1 MHCHFLGQHHKRFV
15 AGLTV
20 AISSPGAAAARVAIL
35 DSKRRRDE
43 FSPPPGRRTVI
54 NTNNIVG
61 HRKRF
66 EDLNARN
73 PKEATNLFVGGG
85 DPIHIGY
92 REKELILRHH
102 SLKGAY
108 VVDLGC
114 GIGRLTQYVAK
125 EAVSGYL
132 GTDIVPEILA
142 RARESA
148 GGRQDFRFEIVEECK
163 IPLEDERASIVCG
176 FSLITHL
183 LDEEVFAYF
192 REARRVMKTGGTA
205 VFSFLDFVRDRAKFV
220 QFASNRGR
228 RFDVLKYFEKST
240 LTMFA
245 DENGFDVVEFIDGGA
260 DVPAREKGT
269 LLDGRPSPKSISLGQ
284 SVIFM
289 RAR

>member
-1 MHCHFLGQHHKRFV
+1 V
-15 AGLTV
+15 V
-20 AISSPGAAAARVAIL
+20 
-35 DSKRRRDE
+35 D
-43 FSPPPGRRTVI
+43 
-54 NTNNIVG
+54 TNNIAG

-66 EDLNARN
+66 EDLNARK
-73 PKEATNLFVGGG
+73 PEGEAANLFVGGG

-92 REKELILRHH
+92 REKELISRH
-102 SLKGAY
+102 SPLNGAY
-108 VVDLGC
+108 VVDIGC

-125 EAVSGYL
+125 EAVDGYL

-148 GGRQDFRFEIVEECK
+148 GGRQDFRFKIVKECK

-192 REARRVMKTGGTA
+192 REARRVMKTGGIA
-205 VFSFLDFVRDRAKFV
+205 VFSFLDFVHDRAMFV
-220 QFASNRGR
+220 QFQSNRGAR
-228 RFDVLKYFEKST
+228 PDVLKFFEKST

-245 DENGFDVVEFIDGGA
+245 DENGFDVVEFMDGGA
-260 DVPAREKGT
+260 DAPARAKGM
-269 LLDGRPSPKSISLGQ
+269 LLDGRPAPKSISIGQ

-289 RAR
+289 RSR

>member
-1 MHCHFLGQHHKRFV
+1 V
-15 AGLTV
+15 A
-20 AISSPGAAAARVAIL
+20 
-35 DSKRRRDE
+35 DS
-43 FSPPPGRRTVI
+43 
-54 NTNNIVG
+54 NNIAG

-66 EDLNARN
+66 EDLKARK
-73 PKEATNLFVGGG
+73 PEEEAANLFVGGG

-92 REKELILRHH
+92 REKELISRHIP
-102 SLKGAY
+102 LNGAY
-108 VVDLGC
+108 VVDVGC

-125 EAVSGYL
+125 EAVVGYL
-132 GTDIVPEILA
+132 GIDIVPEILA
-142 RARESA
+142 SARERA

-163 IPLEDERASIVCG
+163 IPLEDEVASIVCG

-192 REARRVMKTGGTA
+192 REARRVMKIGGIA
-205 VFSFLDFVRDRAKFV
+205 VFSFHDFVHSRAKFV
-220 QFASNRGR
+220 KSQANRATR
-228 RFDVLKYFEKST
+228 HDLLKFFEKST
-240 LTMFA
+240 LSMFA

-269 LLDGRPSPKSISLGQ
+269 LLDGRPAPKSISIGQ